1 MTEHIQIRNVSPR
14 VQYVGDGKQ
23 TEFPYGFSIFEEKDL
38 KVYFGE
44 TLVSEGYTVTGVGSS
59 VGGKVIFNNA
69 PEEDVK
75 ITLLRDLVIERLSDF
90 QEGGELR
97 AHVLNHEL
105 DYQTACMQQIAES
118 LNRCMSLPK
127 SSSFVDLKLPMP
139 EAGKAI
145 LWNANGTA
153 LENSSIEINN
163 MMQILQDKIN
173 QVDQA
178 VSNVSDKADDCSTY
192 LQSCMNQVALS
203 EANVVLTEQNA
214 TLAEQKATEAGNQA
228 STAAQKAEAAAQ
240 SADLAQEKATLA
252 EQNATL
258 SGQKATEA
266 GNQASTAAQKAEAAA
281 QSADLA
287 QEKATL
293 AEQNATL
300 AGQKAAEI
308 GNQASTAAQKAE
320 AAAQSADLAQEK
332 ATLAEQNATLAGQK
346 AAEAGNQALLAA
358 QNASFAG
365 QNAVLAEEKALEVSN
380 TYSNIQSL
388 IQNKA
393 ENNGS
398 NVNAESFVKALGF
411 DWYDTGTRGFV
422 YKFPSGFKIQVF
434 RAFENP
440 TNFTWT
446 FPVAFDVWYQVISSA
461 CIVLNHATSLTS
473 LTIDDNNYG
482 VSSKLNMLDLMAYGI

>member
-300 AGQKAAEI
+300 AGQKAAE
-308 GNQASTAAQKAE
+308 
-320 AAAQSADLAQEK
+320 
-332 ATLAEQNATLAGQK
+332 
-346 AAEAGNQALLAA
+346 AGNQALLAA